1 MLDLVAVYTAIIR
14 RNRALLN
21 VIFGVFQNYA
31 QEKTFLL
38 KTRRKTSEFRPSF
51 AGKSISNENLRLKKH
66 SLKVF

>member
-1 MLDLVAVYTAIIR
+1 MDSWWLMLDLVAAYTAVIR

-38 KTRRKTSEFRPSF
+38 KIRPKPSEF
-51 AGKSISNENLRLKKH
+51 
-66 SLKVF
+66 